1 MGRTIKSEICR
12 SVEVELLLLR
22 SGPRHVEIV
31 DGPKKTGH
39 YNSLNFQED
48 IFVFEAFANRPE
60 IERDLLI
67 WLKAV
72 GINSSVLVENTI
84 KPEMKKRP
92 YGLAKGLFKVPDD
105 FDDPLSDE
113 ILELF
118 EGK

>member
-31 DGPKKTGH
+31 DGPKKNGH
-39 YNSLNFQED
+39 YNSLNSQED
-48 IFVFEAFANRPE
+48 IFVFEAFENKSE
-60 IERDLLI
+60 IESDLLI
-67 WLKAV
+67 WLKAI
-72 GINSSVLVENTI
+72 GIESPVLVESAV

-105 FDDPLSDE
+105 FDDPLPDE